1 MNKQAEYLSKIVLLK
16 QNLQKSH
23 KKLSIVDSSKDE
35 LIVLSFNQICIII
48 HLFVFRHDH
57 SKGVLLTSNNNYL
70 NGVSL
75 LTISPIT
82 CSIERH
88 LRFRC
93 CMTNTRE
100 NWSARSGFIIAAIG
114 SAVGLGNIWRFPY
127 VAYENGGGA
136 FLIPYLIAIFAAGL
150 PLLFLDY
157 AVGHK
162 YRSAPPTAYKKLFNF
177 ESLGW
182 WQVMVTLI
190 IGIYYAS
197 VLSWAG
203 TYVFY
208 SIGQKWGEDTQS
220 FFFNTYLQTGDGLS
234 FGFVPVLF
242 FGLLVVWAVVMLIL
256 YGGVKKGVEL
266 SNKIFMPMLVI
277 LFTILVI
284 QSLRLPGAVD
294 GLNAFFTPNWEAM
307 KDYKV
312 WLAAF
317 GHIFFS
323 LSIGFGIMLTYASYL
338 KAKTNLTGSGM
349 VVALANSSFE
359 ILAGVGIFAALGF
372 MAHNAGVPVKE
383 VVSGGI
389 GLAFIAFPKIISS
402 LGAGGDLF
410 GFLFFASLTV
420 AGITSMVSILEVP
433 IAAFQDKLGWGRTK
447 AVSIIGGGSAVIS
460 ILLFSTHSAITLV
473 DIIDYFA
480 NNIGIVGGGLLSI
493 IVVSWFKRPLM
504 LQLQNHINAVSSLKV
519 GKEWL
524 LLLTFITPVSLF
536 AALVLTIKDV
546 AIKGYGDYPIEVLLP
561 VGGGVVAFFIIGAVL
576 FSRLKDQGEK

>member
-1 MNKQAEYLSKIVLLK
+1 
-16 QNLQKSH
+16 
-23 KKLSIVDSSKDE
+23 
-35 LIVLSFNQICIII
+35 
-48 HLFVFRHDH
+48 
-57 SKGVLLTSNNNYL
+57 
-70 NGVSL
+70 
-75 LTISPIT
+75 
-82 CSIERH
+82 
-88 LRFRC
+88 
-93 CMTNTRE
+93 MTDTRE

-162 YRSAPPTAYKKLFNF
+162 FRKAPPMAYKKFMNA

-203 TYVFY
+203 SYMIY
-208 SIGQKWGEDTQS
+208 SFGQQWGTDTQG
-220 FFFNTYLQTGDGLS
+220 FFFNSYLQNGEGLT

-242 FGLLVVWAVVMLIL
+242 FGLVIVWAAVMLIL
-256 YGGVKKGVEL
+256 YGGVRRGVEL
-266 SNKIFMPMLVI
+266 ANKIFMPLLVI

-284 QSLRLPGAVD
+284 QAVRLPGAVD

-307 KDYKV
+307 TNYKV

-323 LSIGFGIMLTYASYL
+323 LSVGFGIMLTYASYL
-338 KAKTNLTGSGM
+338 KRKTNLTGSGV

-359 ILAGVGIFAALGF
+359 ILAGIGVFAALGF
-372 MAHNAGVPVKE
+372 MAFSSGAKVE
-383 VVSGGI
+383 DVVSGGI

-410 GFLFFASLTV
+410 GFLFFGSLTV
-420 AGITSMVSILEVP
+420 AGITSMVSILQVP
-433 IAAFQDKLGWGRTK
+433 IAAFQDKLGWSKNKSVT
-447 AVSIIGGGSAVIS
+447 IIAGGSAVVS
-460 ILLFSTHSAITLV
+460 ILMFSTHSAITFV

-493 IVVSWFKRPLM
+493 ILLSWFRRPLM
-504 LQLQNHINAVSSLKV
+504 KELETHVNEFASLKL
-519 GKEWL
+519 GGSWKFMLTLITPLSL
-524 LLLTFITPVSLF
+524 LLALALTLKSIM
-536 AALVLTIKDV
+536 AE
-546 AIKGYGDYPIEVLLP
+546 GYGGYPASTLWLI
-561 VGGGVVAFFIIGAVL
+561 GGGTIAFFILGAIL
-576 FSRLKDQGEK
+576 FSLVKDRHS

>member
-1 MNKQAEYLSKIVLLK
+1 MT
-16 QNLQKSH
+16 
-23 KKLSIVDSSKDE
+23 DS
-35 LIVLSFNQICIII
+35 
-48 HLFVFRHDH
+48 
-57 SKGVLLTSNNNYL
+57 
-70 NGVSL
+70 
-75 LTISPIT
+75 
-82 CSIERH
+82 
-88 LRFRC
+88 
-93 CMTNTRE
+93 RE
-100 NWSARSGFIIAAIG
+100 SWSARSGFIIAAIG

-162 YRSAPPTAYKKLFNF
+162 YRKAPPTAYKKLMNS
-177 ESLGW
+177 EALGW
-182 WQVMVTLI
+182 WQVMVTLL

-203 TYVFY
+203 SYMFY
-208 SIGQKWGEDTQS
+208 SIGQQWGTDTEK
-220 FFFNTYLQTGDGLS
+220 FFFTSYLQNGEGLA
-234 FGFVPVLF
+234 FGFVPTLF
-242 FGLLVVWAVVMLIL
+242 IGLVIVWTVVMFIL

-266 SNKIFMPMLVI
+266 SNKIFIPLLLI
-277 LFTILVI
+277 LFSILVV
-284 QSLRLPGAVD
+284 QALRLPGAVD

-307 KDYKV
+307 ANYKV

-323 LSIGFGIMLTYASYL
+323 LSVGFGIMLTYSSYL
-338 KAKTNLTGSGM
+338 KRKTNLTGSGL

-359 ILAGVGIFAALGF
+359 ILAGIGIFAALGF
-372 MAHNAGVPVKE
+372 MAYSAGSSVDE

-420 AGITSMVSILEVP
+420 AGVTSMVSILQVP
-433 IAAFQDKLGWGRTK
+433 IAAFQDKLGWSRK
-447 AVSIIGGGSAVIS
+447 RAVTIIAGGSAIVSTI
-460 ILLFSTHSAITLV
+460 LFSTHSAITFV

-493 IVVSWFKRPLM
+493 ILVTWFRRPLLKE
-504 LQLQNHINAVSSLKV
+504 LQQHVNQYSSIKL
-519 GKEWL
+519 GWGWNF
-524 LLLTFITPVSLF
+524 LLTIVTPLSLLVALGLTLKSIF
-536 AALVLTIKDV
+536 AE
-546 AIKGYGDYPIEVLLP
+546 GYGGYPLHILLT
-561 VGGGVVAFFIIGAVL
+561 VGGGTVVLFIIGTVL
-576 FSRLKDQGEK
+576 LSRLKDHDAAEK

>member
-1 MNKQAEYLSKIVLLK
+1 MT
-16 QNLQKSH
+16 
-23 KKLSIVDSSKDE
+23 DS
-35 LIVLSFNQICIII
+35 
-48 HLFVFRHDH
+48 
-57 SKGVLLTSNNNYL
+57 
-70 NGVSL
+70 
-75 LTISPIT
+75 
-82 CSIERH
+82 
-88 LRFRC
+88 
-93 CMTNTRE
+93 RE
-100 NWSARSGFIIAAIG
+100 SWSARSGFIIAAIG

-162 YRSAPPTAYKKLFNF
+162 YRKAPPTAYKKLMNS
-177 ESLGW
+177 EALGW
-182 WQVMVTLI
+182 WQVMVTLL

-203 TYVFY
+203 SYMFY
-208 SIGQKWGEDTQS
+208 SIGQQWGTDTEK
-220 FFFNTYLQTGDGLS
+220 FFFTSYLQNGEGLA
-234 FGFVPVLF
+234 FGFVPTLF
-242 FGLLVVWAVVMLIL
+242 IGLVIVWAVVMFIL

-266 SNKIFMPMLVI
+266 SNKIFIPLLLI
-277 LFTILVI
+277 LFSILVV
-284 QSLRLPGAVD
+284 QALRLPGAVD

-307 KDYKV
+307 TNYKV

-323 LSIGFGIMLTYASYL
+323 LSVGFGIMLTYSSYL
-338 KAKTNLTGSGM
+338 KRKTNLTGSGL

-359 ILAGVGIFAALGF
+359 ILAGIGIFAALGF
-372 MAHNAGVPVKE
+372 MAYSAGSSVDD

-420 AGITSMVSILEVP
+420 AGVTSMVSILQVP
-433 IAAFQDKLGWGRTK
+433 IAAFQDKLGWSRK
-447 AVSIIGGGSAVIS
+447 RAVTIIAGGSAIVSTI
-460 ILLFSTHSAITLV
+460 LFSTHSAITFV

-493 IVVSWFKRPLM
+493 ILVTWFRRPLLKE
-504 LQLQNHINAVSSLKV
+504 LQQHVNQYSSIKL
-519 GKEWL
+519 GWGWNF
-524 LLLTFITPVSLF
+524 LLTIVTPLSLLVALGLTLKSIF
-536 AALVLTIKDV
+536 AE
-546 AIKGYGDYPIEVLLP
+546 GYGGYPLHILLT
-561 VGGGVVAFFIIGAVL
+561 VGGGTVALFIIGAVL
-576 FSRLKDQGEK
+576 FSRLKDQDAAEK

>member
-1 MNKQAEYLSKIVLLK
+1 MSGN
-16 QNLQKSH
+16 
-23 KKLSIVDSSKDE
+23 
-35 LIVLSFNQICIII
+35 
-48 HLFVFRHDH
+48 
-57 SKGVLLTSNNNYL
+57 
-70 NGVSL
+70 
-75 LTISPIT
+75 
-82 CSIERH
+82 
-88 LRFRC
+88 
-93 CMTNTRE
+93 RE

-136 FLIPYLIAIFAAGL
+136 FLVPYLVAIFAAGL
-150 PLLFLDY
+150 PLLYLDY

-162 YRSAPPTAYKKLFNF
+162 FRKAPPLAYKKLMNS

-182 WQVMVTLI
+182 WQVMVTLV

-203 TYVFY
+203 SYMY
-208 SIGQKWGEDTQS
+208 YAIGQKWGADTQA
-220 FFFNTYLQTGDGLS
+220 FFFNSYLQNGEGLAL
-234 FGFVPVLF
+234 GFVPTLF
-242 FGLLVVWAVVMLIL
+242 FGLVIVWAVVMFIL
-256 YGGVKKGVEL
+256 YGGVRRGVEL
-266 SNKIFMPMLVI
+266 ANKIFMPLLVV

-284 QSLRLPGAVD
+284 QAIRLPGATA

-307 KDYKV
+307 GNYKV

-323 LSIGFGIMLTYASYL
+323 LSVGFGIMLTYASYL
-338 KAKTNLTGSGM
+338 KRKTNMTGSGA

-359 ILAGVGIFAALGF
+359 ILAGIGVFAALGF
-372 MAHNAGVPVKE
+372 MAFSSGSTVEE

-402 LGAGGDLF
+402 MGAGGDLF

-433 IAAFQDKLGWGRTK
+433 ISAFQDKLGWSRK
-447 AVSIIGGGSAVIS
+447 KSVSIIAGGSAIVS
-460 ILLFSTHSAITLV
+460 TLVFSTHSAITFV

-493 IVVSWFKRPLM
+493 ILVSWFRRPL
-504 LQLQNHINAVSSLKV
+504 LSQLQAHINQYSSIKL
-519 GKEWL
+519 GAGWNF
-524 LLLTFITPVSLF
+524 LLTVITPLSLLV
-536 AALVLTIKDV
+536 ALGLTIKSIV
-546 AIKGYGDYPIEVLLP
+546 AEGYGGYPAEILWL
-561 VGGGVVAFFIIGAVL
+561 VGGGTLALFIVGAIVL
-576 FSRLKDQGEK
+576 SCLKDKVPEEEN

>member
-1 MNKQAEYLSKIVLLK
+1 MSGN
-16 QNLQKSH
+16 
-23 KKLSIVDSSKDE
+23 
-35 LIVLSFNQICIII
+35 
-48 HLFVFRHDH
+48 
-57 SKGVLLTSNNNYL
+57 
-70 NGVSL
+70 
-75 LTISPIT
+75 
-82 CSIERH
+82 
-88 LRFRC
+88 
-93 CMTNTRE
+93 RE

-136 FLIPYLIAIFAAGL
+136 FLVPYLVAIFAAGL
-150 PLLFLDY
+150 PLLYLDY

-162 YRSAPPTAYKKLFNF
+162 FRKAPPLAYKKLMNS

-182 WQVMVTLI
+182 WQVMVTLV

-203 TYVFY
+203 SYMY
-208 SIGQKWGEDTQS
+208 YAIGQKWGADTQA
-220 FFFNTYLQTGDGLS
+220 FFFNSYLQNGEGLAL
-234 FGFVPVLF
+234 GFVPTLF
-242 FGLLVVWAVVMLIL
+242 FGLVIVWAVVMFIL
-256 YGGVKKGVEL
+256 YGGVRRGVEL
-266 SNKIFMPMLVI
+266 ANKIFMPLLVV

-284 QSLRLPGAVD
+284 QAIRLPGATA

-307 KDYKV
+307 GNYKV

-323 LSIGFGIMLTYASYL
+323 LSVGFGIMLTYASYL
-338 KAKTNLTGSGM
+338 KRKTNMTGSGA

-359 ILAGVGIFAALGF
+359 ILAGIGVFAALGF
-372 MAHNAGVPVKE
+372 MAFSSGSTVEE

-402 LGAGGDLF
+402 MGAGGDLF

-433 IAAFQDKLGWGRTK
+433 ISAFQDKLGWSRK
-447 AVSIIGGGSAVIS
+447 KSVSIIAGGSAIVSTLI
-460 ILLFSTHSAITLV
+460 FSTHNAITFV

-493 IVVSWFKRPLM
+493 ILVSWFRRPL
-504 LQLQNHINAVSSLKV
+504 LSQLQAHINQYASIKL
-519 GKEWL
+519 GAGWNF
-524 LLLTFITPVSLF
+524 LLTVVTPLSLLV
-536 AALVLTIKDV
+536 ALGLTIKSIV
-546 AIKGYGDYPIEVLLP
+546 AEGYGGYPAEILWL
-561 VGGGVVAFFIIGAVL
+561 VGGGTLALFIVGAIVL
-576 FSRLKDQGEK
+576 SCLKDKVPEEEN

>member
-1 MNKQAEYLSKIVLLK
+1 MSGN
-16 QNLQKSH
+16 
-23 KKLSIVDSSKDE
+23 
-35 LIVLSFNQICIII
+35 
-48 HLFVFRHDH
+48 
-57 SKGVLLTSNNNYL
+57 
-70 NGVSL
+70 
-75 LTISPIT
+75 
-82 CSIERH
+82 
-88 LRFRC
+88 
-93 CMTNTRE
+93 RE

-136 FLIPYLIAIFAAGL
+136 FLVPYLVAIFAAGL
-150 PLLFLDY
+150 PLLYLDY

-162 YRSAPPTAYKKLFNF
+162 FRKAPPLAYKKLMNS

-182 WQVMVTLI
+182 WQVMVTLV

-203 TYVFY
+203 SYMY
-208 SIGQKWGEDTQS
+208 YAIGQKWGADTQA
-220 FFFNTYLQTGDGLS
+220 FFFNSYLQNGEGLAL
-234 FGFVPVLF
+234 GFVPTLF
-242 FGLLVVWAVVMLIL
+242 FGLVIVWAVVMFIL
-256 YGGVKKGVEL
+256 YGGVRRGVEL
-266 SNKIFMPMLVI
+266 ANKIFMPLLVV

-284 QSLRLPGAVD
+284 QAIRLPGATA

-307 KDYKV
+307 GNYKV

-323 LSIGFGIMLTYASYL
+323 LSVGFGIMLTYASYL
-338 KAKTNLTGSGM
+338 KRKTNMTGSGA

-359 ILAGVGIFAALGF
+359 ILAGIGVFAALGF
-372 MAHNAGVPVKE
+372 MAFSSGSTVEE

-402 LGAGGDLF
+402 MGAGGDLF

-433 IAAFQDKLGWGRTK
+433 ISAFQDKLGWSRK
-447 AVSIIGGGSAVIS
+447 KSVSIIAGGSAIVSTLI
-460 ILLFSTHSAITLV
+460 FSTHSAITFV

-493 IVVSWFKRPLM
+493 ILVSWFRRPL
-504 LQLQNHINAVSSLKV
+504 LSQLQAHINQYASIKL
-519 GKEWL
+519 GAGWNF
-524 LLLTFITPVSLF
+524 LLTVVTPLSLLV
-536 AALVLTIKDV
+536 ALGLTIKSIV
-546 AIKGYGDYPIEVLLP
+546 TEGYGGYPAEILWL
-561 VGGGVVAFFIIGAVL
+561 VGGGTLALFIVGAIVL
-576 FSRLKDQGEK
+576 SCLKDKVPEEEN

>member
-1 MNKQAEYLSKIVLLK
+1 MSGN
-16 QNLQKSH
+16 
-23 KKLSIVDSSKDE
+23 
-35 LIVLSFNQICIII
+35 
-48 HLFVFRHDH
+48 
-57 SKGVLLTSNNNYL
+57 
-70 NGVSL
+70 
-75 LTISPIT
+75 
-82 CSIERH
+82 
-88 LRFRC
+88 
-93 CMTNTRE
+93 RE

-136 FLIPYLIAIFAAGL
+136 FLVPYLVAIFAAGL
-150 PLLFLDY
+150 PLLYLDY

-162 YRSAPPTAYKKLFNF
+162 FRKAPPLAYKKLMNS

-182 WQVMVTLI
+182 WQVMVTLV

-203 TYVFY
+203 SYMY
-208 SIGQKWGEDTQS
+208 YAIGQKWGADTQA
-220 FFFNTYLQTGDGLS
+220 FFFNSYLQNGEGLAL
-234 FGFVPVLF
+234 GFVPTLF
-242 FGLLVVWAVVMLIL
+242 FGLVIVWAVVMFIL
-256 YGGVKKGVEL
+256 YGGVRRGVEL
-266 SNKIFMPMLVI
+266 ANKIFMPLLVV

-284 QSLRLPGAVD
+284 QAIRLPGATA

-307 KDYKV
+307 GNYKV

-323 LSIGFGIMLTYASYL
+323 LSVGFGIMLTYASYL
-338 KAKTNLTGSGM
+338 KRKTNMTGSGA

-359 ILAGVGIFAALGF
+359 ILAGIGVFAALGF
-372 MAHNAGVPVKE
+372 MAFSSGSTVEE

-402 LGAGGDLF
+402 MSAGGDLF

-433 IAAFQDKLGWGRTK
+433 ISAFQDKLGWSRK
-447 AVSIIGGGSAVIS
+447 KSVSIIAGGSAIVSTLI
-460 ILLFSTHSAITLV
+460 FSTHSAITFV

-493 IVVSWFKRPLM
+493 ILVSWFRRPL
-504 LQLQNHINAVSSLKV
+504 LSQLQAHINQYASIKL
-519 GKEWL
+519 GAGWNF
-524 LLLTFITPVSLF
+524 LLTVVTPLSLLV
-536 AALVLTIKDV
+536 ALGLTIKSIV
-546 AIKGYGDYPIEVLLP
+546 AEGYGGYPAEILWL
-561 VGGGVVAFFIIGAVL
+561 VGGGTLALFIVGAIVL
-576 FSRLKDQGEK
+576 SCLKDKVPEEEN

>member
-1 MNKQAEYLSKIVLLK
+1 MT
-16 QNLQKSH
+16 
-23 KKLSIVDSSKDE
+23 DS
-35 LIVLSFNQICIII
+35 
-48 HLFVFRHDH
+48 
-57 SKGVLLTSNNNYL
+57 
-70 NGVSL
+70 
-75 LTISPIT
+75 
-82 CSIERH
+82 
-88 LRFRC
+88 
-93 CMTNTRE
+93 RE
-100 NWSARSGFIIAAIG
+100 SWSARSGFIIAAIG

-162 YRSAPPTAYKKLFNF
+162 YRKAPPTAYKKLMNS
-177 ESLGW
+177 EALGW
-182 WQVMVTLI
+182 WQVMVTLL

-203 TYVFY
+203 SYMFY
-208 SIGQKWGEDTQS
+208 SIGQQWGTDTEK
-220 FFFNTYLQTGDGLS
+220 FFFTSYLQNGEGLA
-234 FGFVPVLF
+234 FGFVPTLF
-242 FGLLVVWAVVMLIL
+242 IGLVIVWAVVMFIL

-266 SNKIFMPMLVI
+266 SNKIFIPLLLI
-277 LFTILVI
+277 LFSILVV
-284 QSLRLPGAVD
+284 QALRLPGAVD

-307 KDYKV
+307 ANYKV

-323 LSIGFGIMLTYASYL
+323 LSVGFGIMLTYSSYL
-338 KAKTNLTGSGM
+338 KRKTNLTGSGL

-359 ILAGVGIFAALGF
+359 ILAGIGIFAALGF
-372 MAHNAGVPVKE
+372 MAYSAGSSVDE

-420 AGITSMVSILEVP
+420 AGVTSMVSILQVP
-433 IAAFQDKLGWGRTK
+433 IAAFQDKLGWSRK
-447 AVSIIGGGSAVIS
+447 RAVTIIAGGSAIVSTI
-460 ILLFSTHSAITLV
+460 LFSTHSAITFV

-493 IVVSWFKRPLM
+493 ILVTWFRRPLLKE
-504 LQLQNHINAVSSLKV
+504 LQQHVNQYSSIKL
-519 GKEWL
+519 GLGWNI
-524 LLLTFITPVSLF
+524 LLTIVTPLSLLVALALTLKSIF
-536 AALVLTIKDV
+536 AE
-546 AIKGYGDYPIEVLLP
+546 GYGGYPLHILLT
-561 VGGGVVAFFIIGAVL
+561 VGGGTVALFIIGAVL
-576 FSRLKDQGEK
+576 FSRLKDQDAAEK

>member
-1 MNKQAEYLSKIVLLK
+1 
-16 QNLQKSH
+16 
-23 KKLSIVDSSKDE
+23 
-35 LIVLSFNQICIII
+35 
-48 HLFVFRHDH
+48 
-57 SKGVLLTSNNNYL
+57 
-70 NGVSL
+70 
-75 LTISPIT
+75 
-82 CSIERH
+82 
-88 LRFRC
+88 
-93 CMTNTRE
+93 MTDTRE

-162 YRSAPPTAYKKLFNF
+162 FRNAPPMAYKKLMNA

-203 TYVFY
+203 SYMIY
-208 SIGQKWGEDTQS
+208 SFGQQWGTDTQA
-220 FFFNTYLQTGDGLS
+220 FFFNSYLQNGEGLT

-242 FGLLVVWAVVMLIL
+242 FGLVIVWAAVMLIL
-256 YGGVKKGVEL
+256 YGGVRRGVEL
-266 SNKIFMPMLVI
+266 ANKIFMPLLVI

-284 QSLRLPGAVD
+284 QAVRLPGAVD

-307 KDYKV
+307 TNYKV

-323 LSIGFGIMLTYASYL
+323 LSVGFGIMLTYASYL
-338 KAKTNLTGSGM
+338 KRKTNLTGSGV

-359 ILAGVGIFAALGF
+359 ILAGIGVFAALGF
-372 MAHNAGVPVKE
+372 MAFSSGAKVE
-383 VVSGGI
+383 DVVSGGI

-420 AGITSMVSILEVP
+420 AGITSMVSILQVP
-433 IAAFQDKLGWGRTK
+433 IAAFQDKLGWSKNKSVT
-447 AVSIIGGGSAVIS
+447 IIAGGSAVVS
-460 ILLFSTHSAITLV
+460 TLMFSTHSAITFV

-480 NNIGIVGGGLLSI
+480 NNIGIVGGGLFSI
-493 IVVSWFKRPLM
+493 ILLSWFRRPLM
-504 LQLQNHINAVSSLKV
+504 KQLETHVNEFASVKLGASWKFMLTVITPLS
-519 GKEWL
+519 L
-524 LLLTFITPVSLF
+524 LLALGLTLKSIM
-536 AALVLTIKDV
+536 AE
-546 AIKGYGDYPIEVLLP
+546 GYGGYPASTLWTI
-561 VGGGVVAFFIIGAVL
+561 GGGTLAFFILGAILLSLV
-576 FSRLKDQGEK
+576 KDRHS

>member
-1 MNKQAEYLSKIVLLK
+1 MT
-16 QNLQKSH
+16 
-23 KKLSIVDSSKDE
+23 DS
-35 LIVLSFNQICIII
+35 
-48 HLFVFRHDH
+48 
-57 SKGVLLTSNNNYL
+57 
-70 NGVSL
+70 
-75 LTISPIT
+75 
-82 CSIERH
+82 
-88 LRFRC
+88 
-93 CMTNTRE
+93 RE
-100 NWSARSGFIIAAIG
+100 SWSARSGFIIAAIG

-162 YRSAPPTAYKKLFNF
+162 YRKAPPTAYKKLMNS
-177 ESLGW
+177 EALGW
-182 WQVMVTLI
+182 WQVMVTLL

-203 TYVFY
+203 SYMFY
-208 SIGQKWGEDTQS
+208 SIGQQWGTDTEK
-220 FFFNTYLQTGDGLS
+220 FFFTSYLQNGEGLA
-234 FGFVPVLF
+234 FGFVPTLF
-242 FGLLVVWAVVMLIL
+242 IGLVIVWAVVMFIL

-266 SNKIFMPMLVI
+266 SNKIFIPLLLI
-277 LFTILVI
+277 LFSILVV
-284 QSLRLPGAVD
+284 QALRLPGAVD

-307 KDYKV
+307 TNYKV

-323 LSIGFGIMLTYASYL
+323 LSVGFGIMLTYSSYL
-338 KAKTNLTGSGM
+338 KRKTNLTGSGL

-359 ILAGVGIFAALGF
+359 ILAGIGIFAALGF
-372 MAHNAGVPVKE
+372 MAYSAGSSVDE

-420 AGITSMVSILEVP
+420 AGVTSMVSILQVP
-433 IAAFQDKLGWGRTK
+433 IAAFQDKLGWSRK
-447 AVSIIGGGSAVIS
+447 RAVTIIAGGSAIVS
-460 ILLFSTHSAITLV
+460 TLLFSTHSAITFV

-493 IVVSWFKRPLM
+493 ILVTWFRRPLLKE
-504 LQLQNHINAVSSLKV
+504 LQQHVNQYSSIKL
-519 GKEWL
+519 GLGWNI
-524 LLLTFITPVSLF
+524 LLTIVTPLSLLVALALTLKSIF
-536 AALVLTIKDV
+536 AE
-546 AIKGYGDYPIEVLLP
+546 GYGGYPLHILLT
-561 VGGGVVAFFIIGAVL
+561 VGGGTVALFIIGAVL
-576 FSRLKDQGEK
+576 FSRLKDQDTAEK

>member
-1 MNKQAEYLSKIVLLK
+1 MT
-16 QNLQKSH
+16 
-23 KKLSIVDSSKDE
+23 DS
-35 LIVLSFNQICIII
+35 
-48 HLFVFRHDH
+48 
-57 SKGVLLTSNNNYL
+57 
-70 NGVSL
+70 
-75 LTISPIT
+75 
-82 CSIERH
+82 
-88 LRFRC
+88 
-93 CMTNTRE
+93 RE
-100 NWSARSGFIIAAIG
+100 SWSARSGFIIAAIG

-162 YRSAPPTAYKKLFNF
+162 YRKAPPTAYKKLMNS

-182 WQVMVTLI
+182 WQVMVTLL

-203 TYVFY
+203 SYMFY
-208 SIGQKWGEDTQS
+208 SIGQQWGADTEK
-220 FFFNTYLQTGDGLS
+220 FFFSTYLQNGEGLA
-234 FGFVPVLF
+234 FGFVPTLF
-242 FGLLVVWAVVMLIL
+242 IGLVIVWTVVMFIL

-266 SNKIFMPMLVI
+266 SNKIFMPLLVI
-277 LFTILVI
+277 LFSILVI
-284 QSLRLPGAVD
+284 QALRLPGAVD

-307 KDYKV
+307 ANYKV

-323 LSIGFGIMLTYASYL
+323 LSVGFGIMLTYSSYL
-338 KAKTNLTGSGM
+338 KRKTNLTGSGL

-359 ILAGVGIFAALGF
+359 ILAGIGIFAALGF
-372 MAHNAGVPVKE
+372 MAYSAGSSVDE

-420 AGITSMVSILEVP
+420 AGVTSMVSILQVP
-433 IAAFQDKLGWGRTK
+433 IAAFQDKLGWSRK
-447 AVSIIGGGSAVIS
+447 RAVTIIAGGSAIIS
-460 ILLFSTHSAITLV
+460 TLLFSTHSAITFV

-493 IVVSWFKRPLM
+493 ILVTWFRRPLLKE
-504 LQLQNHINAVSSLKV
+504 LQAHVNQYSSIKL
-519 GKEWL
+519 GWSWNF
-524 LLLTFITPVSLF
+524 LLTVVTPLSLLVALGLTLKSIF
-536 AALVLTIKDV
+536 AEGYSGYPLHILLT
-546 AIKGYGDYPIEVLLP
+546 
-561 VGGGVVAFFIIGAVL
+561 VGGGTVLLFVIGAVML
-576 FSRLKDQGEK
+576 SRLKDHDAAEK

>member
-1 MNKQAEYLSKIVLLK
+1 MT
-16 QNLQKSH
+16 
-23 KKLSIVDSSKDE
+23 DS
-35 LIVLSFNQICIII
+35 
-48 HLFVFRHDH
+48 
-57 SKGVLLTSNNNYL
+57 
-70 NGVSL
+70 
-75 LTISPIT
+75 
-82 CSIERH
+82 
-88 LRFRC
+88 
-93 CMTNTRE
+93 RE
-100 NWSARSGFIIAAIG
+100 SWSARSGFIIAAIG

-162 YRSAPPTAYKKLFNF
+162 YRKAPPTAYKKLMNS
-177 ESLGW
+177 EALGW
-182 WQVMVTLI
+182 WQVMVTLL

-203 TYVFY
+203 SYMFY
-208 SIGQKWGEDTQS
+208 SIGQQWGTDTEK
-220 FFFNTYLQTGDGLS
+220 FFFTSYLQNGEGLA
-234 FGFVPVLF
+234 FGFVPTLF
-242 FGLLVVWAVVMLIL
+242 IGLVIVWAVVMFIL

-266 SNKIFMPMLVI
+266 SNKIFIPLLLI
-277 LFTILVI
+277 LFSILVV
-284 QSLRLPGAVD
+284 QALRLPGAVD

-307 KDYKV
+307 ANYKV

-323 LSIGFGIMLTYASYL
+323 LSVGFGIMLTYSSYL
-338 KAKTNLTGSGM
+338 KRKTNLTGSGL

-359 ILAGVGIFAALGF
+359 ILAGIGIFAALGF
-372 MAHNAGVPVKE
+372 MAYSAGSSVDE

-420 AGITSMVSILEVP
+420 AGVTSMVSILQVP
-433 IAAFQDKLGWGRTK
+433 IAAFQDKLGWSRK
-447 AVSIIGGGSAVIS
+447 RAVTIIAGGSAIVSTI
-460 ILLFSTHSAITLV
+460 LFSTHSAITFV

-493 IVVSWFKRPLM
+493 ILVTWFRRPLLKE
-504 LQLQNHINAVSSLKV
+504 LQQHVNQYSSIKL
-519 GKEWL
+519 GLGWNI
-524 LLLTFITPVSLF
+524 LLTIVTPLSLLVALALTLKSIF
-536 AALVLTIKDV
+536 AE
-546 AIKGYGDYPIEVLLP
+546 GYGGYPLHILLT
-561 VGGGVVAFFIIGAVL
+561 VGGGTVALFIIGAVL
-576 FSRLKDQGEK
+576 FSRLKDQDTAEK

>member
-1 MNKQAEYLSKIVLLK
+1 MT
-16 QNLQKSH
+16 
-23 KKLSIVDSSKDE
+23 DS
-35 LIVLSFNQICIII
+35 
-48 HLFVFRHDH
+48 
-57 SKGVLLTSNNNYL
+57 
-70 NGVSL
+70 
-75 LTISPIT
+75 
-82 CSIERH
+82 
-88 LRFRC
+88 
-93 CMTNTRE
+93 RE
-100 NWSARSGFIIAAIG
+100 SWSARSGFIIAAIG

-162 YRSAPPTAYKKLFNF
+162 YRKAPPTAYKKLMNS
-177 ESLGW
+177 EALGW
-182 WQVMVTLI
+182 WQVMVTLL

-203 TYVFY
+203 SYMFY
-208 SIGQKWGEDTQS
+208 SIGQQWGTDTEK
-220 FFFNTYLQTGDGLS
+220 FFFTSYLQNGEGLA
-234 FGFVPVLF
+234 FGFVPTLF
-242 FGLLVVWAVVMLIL
+242 IGLVIVWTVVMFIL

-266 SNKIFMPMLVI
+266 SNKIFIPLLLI
-277 LFTILVI
+277 LFSILVV
-284 QSLRLPGAVD
+284 QALRLPGAVD

-307 KDYKV
+307 ANYKV

-323 LSIGFGIMLTYASYL
+323 LSVGFWIMLTYSSYL
-338 KAKTNLTGSGM
+338 KRKTNLTGSGL

-359 ILAGVGIFAALGF
+359 ILAGIGIFAALGF
-372 MAHNAGVPVKE
+372 MAYSAGSSVDE

-420 AGITSMVSILEVP
+420 AGVTSMVSILQVP
-433 IAAFQDKLGWGRTK
+433 IAAFQDKLGWSRK
-447 AVSIIGGGSAVIS
+447 RAVTIIAGGSAIVSTI
-460 ILLFSTHSAITLV
+460 LFSTHSAITFV

-493 IVVSWFKRPLM
+493 ILVTWFRRPLLKE
-504 LQLQNHINAVSSLKV
+504 LQQHVNQYSSIKL
-519 GKEWL
+519 GWGWNF
-524 LLLTFITPVSLF
+524 LLTIVTPLSLLVALGLTLKSIF
-536 AALVLTIKDV
+536 AE
-546 AIKGYGDYPIEVLLP
+546 GYGGYPLHILLT
-561 VGGGVVAFFIIGAVL
+561 VGGGTVVLFIIGAVL
-576 FSRLKDQGEK
+576 LSRLKDHDAAEK

>member
-1 MNKQAEYLSKIVLLK
+1 MSGN
-16 QNLQKSH
+16 
-23 KKLSIVDSSKDE
+23 
-35 LIVLSFNQICIII
+35 
-48 HLFVFRHDH
+48 
-57 SKGVLLTSNNNYL
+57 
-70 NGVSL
+70 
-75 LTISPIT
+75 
-82 CSIERH
+82 
-88 LRFRC
+88 
-93 CMTNTRE
+93 RE

-136 FLIPYLIAIFAAGL
+136 FLVPYLVAIFAAGL
-150 PLLFLDY
+150 PLLYLDY

-162 YRSAPPTAYKKLFNF
+162 FRKAPPLAYKKLMNS

-182 WQVMVTLI
+182 WQVMVTLV

-203 TYVFY
+203 SYMY
-208 SIGQKWGEDTQS
+208 YAIGQKWGADTQA
-220 FFFNTYLQTGDGLS
+220 FFFNSYLQNGEGLAL
-234 FGFVPVLF
+234 GFVPTLF
-242 FGLLVVWAVVMLIL
+242 FGLVIVWAVVMFIL
-256 YGGVKKGVEL
+256 YGGVRRGVEL
-266 SNKIFMPMLVI
+266 ANKIFMPLLVV

-284 QSLRLPGAVD
+284 QAIRLPGATA

-307 KDYKV
+307 GNYKV

-323 LSIGFGIMLTYASYL
+323 LSVGFGIMLTYASYL
-338 KAKTNLTGSGM
+338 KRKTNMTGSGA

-359 ILAGVGIFAALGF
+359 ILAGIGVFAALGF
-372 MAHNAGVPVKE
+372 MAFSSGSTVEE

-402 LGAGGDLF
+402 MGAGGDLF

-433 IAAFQDKLGWGRTK
+433 ISAFQDKLGWSRK
-447 AVSIIGGGSAVIS
+447 KSVSIIAGGSAIVSTLI
-460 ILLFSTHSAITLV
+460 FSTHSAITFV

-493 IVVSWFKRPLM
+493 ILVSWFRRPL
-504 LQLQNHINAVSSLKV
+504 LSQLQAHINQYSSIKL
-519 GKEWL
+519 GAGWNF
-524 LLLTFITPVSLF
+524 LLTVITPLSLLV
-536 AALVLTIKDV
+536 ALGLTIKSIV
-546 AIKGYGDYPIEVLLP
+546 AEGYGGYPAEILWL
-561 VGGGVVAFFIIGAVL
+561 VGGGTLALFIVGAIVL
-576 FSRLKDQGEK
+576 SCLKDKVPEEES

>member
-1 MNKQAEYLSKIVLLK
+1 MT
-16 QNLQKSH
+16 
-23 KKLSIVDSSKDE
+23 DS
-35 LIVLSFNQICIII
+35 
-48 HLFVFRHDH
+48 
-57 SKGVLLTSNNNYL
+57 
-70 NGVSL
+70 
-75 LTISPIT
+75 
-82 CSIERH
+82 
-88 LRFRC
+88 
-93 CMTNTRE
+93 RE
-100 NWSARSGFIIAAIG
+100 SWSARSGFIIAAIG

-162 YRSAPPTAYKKLFNF
+162 YRKAPPTAYKKLMNS
-177 ESLGW
+177 EALGW
-182 WQVMVTLI
+182 WQVMVTLL

-203 TYVFY
+203 SYMFY
-208 SIGQKWGEDTQS
+208 SIGQQWGTDTEK
-220 FFFNTYLQTGDGLS
+220 FFFTSYLQNGEGLA
-234 FGFVPVLF
+234 FGFVPTLF
-242 FGLLVVWAVVMLIL
+242 IGLVIVWAVVMFIL

-266 SNKIFMPMLVI
+266 SNKIFIPLLLI
-277 LFTILVI
+277 LFSILVV
-284 QSLRLPGAVD
+284 QALRLPGAVD

-307 KDYKV
+307 TNYKV

-323 LSIGFGIMLTYASYL
+323 LSVGFGIMLTYSSYL
-338 KAKTNLTGSGM
+338 KRKTNLTGSGL

-359 ILAGVGIFAALGF
+359 ILAGIGIFAALGF
-372 MAHNAGVPVKE
+372 MAYSAGSSVDE

-420 AGITSMVSILEVP
+420 AGVTSMVSILQVP
-433 IAAFQDKLGWGRTK
+433 IAAFQDKLGWSRK
-447 AVSIIGGGSAVIS
+447 RAVTIIAGGSAIVS
-460 ILLFSTHSAITLV
+460 TLLFSTHSAITFV

-493 IVVSWFKRPLM
+493 ILVTWFRRPLLKE
-504 LQLQNHINAVSSLKV
+504 LQQHVNQYSSIKL
-519 GKEWL
+519 GLGWNI
-524 LLLTFITPVSLF
+524 LLTIVTPLSLLVALALTLKSIF
-536 AALVLTIKDV
+536 AE
-546 AIKGYGDYPIEVLLP
+546 GYGGYPLHILLI
-561 VGGGVVAFFIIGAVL
+561 VGGGTVALFIIGAVL
-576 FSRLKDQGEK
+576 LSRLKDQDAAEK

>member
-1 MNKQAEYLSKIVLLK
+1 MT
-16 QNLQKSH
+16 
-23 KKLSIVDSSKDE
+23 DS
-35 LIVLSFNQICIII
+35 
-48 HLFVFRHDH
+48 
-57 SKGVLLTSNNNYL
+57 
-70 NGVSL
+70 
-75 LTISPIT
+75 
-82 CSIERH
+82 
-88 LRFRC
+88 
-93 CMTNTRE
+93 RE
-100 NWSARSGFIIAAIG
+100 SWSARSGFIIAAIG

-162 YRSAPPTAYKKLFNF
+162 YRKAPPTAYKKLMNS
-177 ESLGW
+177 EALGW
-182 WQVMVTLI
+182 WQVMVTLL

-203 TYVFY
+203 SYMFY
-208 SIGQKWGEDTQS
+208 SIGQQWGTDTEK
-220 FFFNTYLQTGDGLS
+220 FFFTSYLQNGEGLA
-234 FGFVPVLF
+234 FGFVPTLF
-242 FGLLVVWAVVMLIL
+242 IGLVIVWTVVMFIL

-266 SNKIFMPMLVI
+266 SNKIFIPLLLI
-277 LFTILVI
+277 LFSILVV
-284 QSLRLPGAVD
+284 QALRLPGAVD

-307 KDYKV
+307 ANYKV

-323 LSIGFGIMLTYASYL
+323 LSVGFGIMLTYSSYL
-338 KAKTNLTGSGM
+338 KRKTNLTGSGL

-359 ILAGVGIFAALGF
+359 ILAGIGIFAALGF
-372 MAHNAGVPVKE
+372 MAYSAGSSVDE

-420 AGITSMVSILEVP
+420 AGVTSMVSILQVP
-433 IAAFQDKLGWGRTK
+433 IAAFQDKLGWSRK
-447 AVSIIGGGSAVIS
+447 RAVTIIAGGSAIIS
-460 ILLFSTHSAITLV
+460 TLLFSTHSAITFV

-493 IVVSWFKRPLM
+493 ILVTWFRRPLLKE
-504 LQLQNHINAVSSLKV
+504 LQQHVNQYSSIKL
-519 GKEWL
+519 GWGWNF
-524 LLLTFITPVSLF
+524 LLTIVTPLSLLVALGLTLKSIF
-536 AALVLTIKDV
+536 AE
-546 AIKGYGDYPIEVLLP
+546 GYGGYPLHILLT
-561 VGGGVVAFFIIGAVL
+561 VGGGTVVLFIIGAVL
-576 FSRLKDQGEK
+576 LSRLKDHDAAEK

>member
-1 MNKQAEYLSKIVLLK
+1 MT
-16 QNLQKSH
+16 
-23 KKLSIVDSSKDE
+23 DS
-35 LIVLSFNQICIII
+35 
-48 HLFVFRHDH
+48 
-57 SKGVLLTSNNNYL
+57 
-70 NGVSL
+70 
-75 LTISPIT
+75 
-82 CSIERH
+82 
-88 LRFRC
+88 
-93 CMTNTRE
+93 RE
-100 NWSARSGFIIAAIG
+100 SWSARSGFIIAAIG

-162 YRSAPPTAYKKLFNF
+162 YRKAPPTAYKKLMNS
-177 ESLGW
+177 EALGW
-182 WQVMVTLI
+182 WQVMVTLL

-203 TYVFY
+203 SYMFY
-208 SIGQKWGEDTQS
+208 SIGQQWGTDTEK
-220 FFFNTYLQTGDGLS
+220 FFFTSYLQNGEGLA
-234 FGFVPVLF
+234 FGFVPTLF
-242 FGLLVVWAVVMLIL
+242 IGLVIVWAVVMFIL

-266 SNKIFMPMLVI
+266 SNKIFIPLLLI
-277 LFTILVI
+277 LFSILVV
-284 QSLRLPGAVD
+284 QALRLPGAVD

-307 KDYKV
+307 TNYKV

-323 LSIGFGIMLTYASYL
+323 LSVGLGIMLTYSSYL
-338 KAKTNLTGSGM
+338 KRKTNLTGSGL

-359 ILAGVGIFAALGF
+359 ILAGIGIFAALGF
-372 MAHNAGVPVKE
+372 MAYSAGSSVDD

-420 AGITSMVSILEVP
+420 AGVTSMVSILQVP
-433 IAAFQDKLGWGRTK
+433 IAAFQDKLGWSRK
-447 AVSIIGGGSAVIS
+447 RAVTIIAGGSAIVSTI
-460 ILLFSTHSAITLV
+460 LFSTHSAITFV

-493 IVVSWFKRPLM
+493 ILVTWFRRPLLKE
-504 LQLQNHINAVSSLKV
+504 LQQHVNQYSSIKL
-519 GKEWL
+519 GWGWNF
-524 LLLTFITPVSLF
+524 LLTIVTPLSLLVALALTLKSIF
-536 AALVLTIKDV
+536 AE
-546 AIKGYGDYPIEVLLP
+546 GYGGYPLHILLT
-561 VGGGVVAFFIIGAVL
+561 VGGGTVALFIIGAVL
-576 FSRLKDQGEK
+576 FSRLKDQDAAEK

>member
-1 MNKQAEYLSKIVLLK
+1 MT
-16 QNLQKSH
+16 
-23 KKLSIVDSSKDE
+23 DS
-35 LIVLSFNQICIII
+35 
-48 HLFVFRHDH
+48 
-57 SKGVLLTSNNNYL
+57 
-70 NGVSL
+70 
-75 LTISPIT
+75 
-82 CSIERH
+82 
-88 LRFRC
+88 
-93 CMTNTRE
+93 RE
-100 NWSARSGFIIAAIG
+100 SWSARSGFIIAAIG

-162 YRSAPPTAYKKLFNF
+162 YRKAPPTAYKKLMNS

-182 WQVMVTLI
+182 WQVMVTLL

-203 TYVFY
+203 SYMFY
-208 SIGQKWGEDTQS
+208 SIGQQWGADTEK
-220 FFFNTYLQTGDGLS
+220 FFFSTYLQNGEGLA
-234 FGFVPVLF
+234 FGFVPTLF
-242 FGLLVVWAVVMLIL
+242 IGLVIVWTVVMFIL

-266 SNKIFMPMLVI
+266 SNKIFMPLLVI
-277 LFTILVI
+277 LFSILVI
-284 QSLRLPGAVD
+284 QALRLPGAVD

-307 KDYKV
+307 ANYKV

-323 LSIGFGIMLTYASYL
+323 LSVGFGIMLTYSSYL
-338 KAKTNLTGSGM
+338 KRKTNLTGSGL

-359 ILAGVGIFAALGF
+359 ILAGIGIFAALGF
-372 MAHNAGVPVKE
+372 MAYSAGSSVDE

-420 AGITSMVSILEVP
+420 AGVTSMVSILQVP
-433 IAAFQDKLGWGRTK
+433 IAAFQDKLGWSRK
-447 AVSIIGGGSAVIS
+447 RAVTIIAGGSAIIS
-460 ILLFSTHSAITLV
+460 TLLFSTHSAITFV

-493 IVVSWFKRPLM
+493 ILVTWFRRPLLKE
-504 LQLQNHINAVSSLKV
+504 LQAHVNQYSSIKL
-519 GKEWL
+519 GWSWNF
-524 LLLTFITPVSLF
+524 LLTVVTPLSLLVALGLTLKSIF
-536 AALVLTIKDV
+536 AE
-546 AIKGYGDYPIEVLLP
+546 GYGGYPLHILLT
-561 VGGGVVAFFIIGAVL
+561 VGGGTVLLFVLGAVL
-576 FSRLKDQGEK
+576 LSRLKDHDAAEK

>member
-1 MNKQAEYLSKIVLLK
+1 MT
-16 QNLQKSH
+16 
-23 KKLSIVDSSKDE
+23 DS
-35 LIVLSFNQICIII
+35 
-48 HLFVFRHDH
+48 
-57 SKGVLLTSNNNYL
+57 
-70 NGVSL
+70 
-75 LTISPIT
+75 
-82 CSIERH
+82 
-88 LRFRC
+88 
-93 CMTNTRE
+93 RE
-100 NWSARSGFIIAAIG
+100 SWSARSGFIIAAIG

-162 YRSAPPTAYKKLFNF
+162 YRKAPPTAYKKLMNS

-182 WQVMVTLI
+182 WQVMVTLL

-203 TYVFY
+203 SYMFY
-208 SIGQKWGEDTQS
+208 SIGQQWGADTEK
-220 FFFNTYLQTGDGLS
+220 FFFSTYLQNGEGLA
-234 FGFVPVLF
+234 FGFVPTLF
-242 FGLLVVWAVVMLIL
+242 IGLVIVWTVVMFIL

-266 SNKIFMPMLVI
+266 SNKIFMPLLVI
-277 LFTILVI
+277 LFSILVI
-284 QSLRLPGAVD
+284 QALRLPGAVD

-307 KDYKV
+307 ANYKV

-323 LSIGFGIMLTYASYL
+323 LSVGFGIMLTYSSYL
-338 KAKTNLTGSGM
+338 KRKTNLTGSGL

-359 ILAGVGIFAALGF
+359 ILAGIGIFAALGF
-372 MAHNAGVPVKE
+372 MAYSAGSSVDE

-420 AGITSMVSILEVP
+420 AGVTSMVSILQVP
-433 IAAFQDKLGWGRTK
+433 IAAFQDKLGWSRRR
-447 AVSIIGGGSAVIS
+447 AVTIIAGGSAIIS
-460 ILLFSTHSAITLV
+460 TLLFSTHSAITFV

-493 IVVSWFKRPLM
+493 ILVTWFRRPLLKE
-504 LQLQNHINAVSSLKV
+504 LQAHVNQYSSIKL
-519 GKEWL
+519 GWGWNF
-524 LLLTFITPVSLF
+524 LLTVVTPLSLLVALGLTLKSIF
-536 AALVLTIKDV
+536 AE
-546 AIKGYGDYPIEVLLP
+546 GYGGYPLHILLT
-561 VGGGVVAFFIIGAVL
+561 VGGGTVLLFVLGAVL
-576 FSRLKDQGEK
+576 LSRLKDHDAAEK

>member
-1 MNKQAEYLSKIVLLK
+1 MSE
-16 QNLQKSH
+16 
-23 KKLSIVDSSKDE
+23 
-35 LIVLSFNQICIII
+35 
-48 HLFVFRHDH
+48 
-57 SKGVLLTSNNNYL
+57 
-70 NGVSL
+70 
-75 LTISPIT
+75 
-82 CSIERH
+82 
-88 LRFRC
+88 
-93 CMTNTRE
+93 TRE
-100 NWSARSGFIIAAIG
+100 NWSGRSGFIIAAIG

-162 YRSAPPTAYKKLFNF
+162 YRKAPPTAYKKLMNS

-182 WQVMVTLI
+182 WQVAVTLI

-203 TYVFY
+203 SYMFY
-208 SIGQKWGEDTQS
+208 SFGQQWGSDTEK
-220 FFFNTYLQTGDGLS
+220 FFFSTYLQNGEGLT
-234 FGFVPVLF
+234 FGFVPTLF
-242 FGLLVVWAVVMLIL
+242 IGLVVVWAVVMFIL

-266 SNKIFMPMLVI
+266 SNRIFMPLLVV

-284 QSLRLPGAVD
+284 QAVRLPGAVD
-294 GLNAFFTPNWEAM
+294 GLNAFFTPNWDAM
-307 KDYKV
+307 TNYKV

-323 LSIGFGIMLTYASYL
+323 LSVGFGIMLTYASYL
-338 KAKTNLTGSGM
+338 NKKTNLTGSGL

-359 ILAGVGIFAALGF
+359 ILAGIGVFAALGF
-372 MAHNAGVPVKE
+372 MAYSAGASVE
-383 VVSGGI
+383 DVVSGGI

-402 LGAGGDLF
+402 MGAGGDLF

-433 IAAFQDKLGWGRTK
+433 IAGFQDKLGWSRKK
-447 AVSIIGGGSAVIS
+447 AVTMVGGGSAIIS
-460 ILLFSTHSAITLV
+460 TFLFSTHSAITFV

-493 IVVSWFKRPLM
+493 ILVSWFRRPLLKE
-504 LQLQNHINAVSSLKV
+504 LQQHVNQYSSIKL
-519 GKEWL
+519 GWGWNF
-524 LLLTFITPVSLF
+524 LLTIVTPISLLI
-536 AALVLTIKDV
+536 ALGLTLKD
-546 AIKGYGDYPIEVLLP
+546 IFSKGYGGYPIETLLP
-561 VGGGVVAFFIIGAVL
+561 IGGGVIAIFIVCAIL
-576 FSRLKDQGEK
+576 FSCLKDKGSEEK